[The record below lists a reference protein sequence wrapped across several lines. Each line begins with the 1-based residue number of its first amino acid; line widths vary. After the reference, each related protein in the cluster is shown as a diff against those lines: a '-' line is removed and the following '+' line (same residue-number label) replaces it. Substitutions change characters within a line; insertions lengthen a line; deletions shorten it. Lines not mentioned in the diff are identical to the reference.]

1 MEGVIVRN
9 LITNYPYMYK
19 NFFGKTISEN
29 RKKKDSIIINRTSVN
44 VKIAFFRENPVI
56 FRTSSKIIITLNDSV
71 KLRGL
76 INIKAEINYIDK
88 ATYE

>member
-1 MEGVIVRN
+1 MEGVTVRN

-19 NFFGKTISEN
+19 KFFGKTISEN

-56 FRTSSKIIITLNDSV
+56 FRILLKITVTLNDSIE
-71 KLRGL
+71 LRGF
-76 INIKAEINYIDK
+76 INIGAEINYIDK
-88 ATYE
+88 ITYK